1 MSASPPSADLAKRWH
16 DVGQMTKADNSV
28 LDTLVLIPWRLC
40 SHQEIAA
47 GMWRQRVTLWGF
59 CLDALPDRS

>member
-1 MSASPPSADLAKRWH
+1 MSVKR
-16 DVGQMTKADNSV
+16 QKADNSV

-47 GMWRQRVTLWGF
+47 GVWRRRVTLWGF